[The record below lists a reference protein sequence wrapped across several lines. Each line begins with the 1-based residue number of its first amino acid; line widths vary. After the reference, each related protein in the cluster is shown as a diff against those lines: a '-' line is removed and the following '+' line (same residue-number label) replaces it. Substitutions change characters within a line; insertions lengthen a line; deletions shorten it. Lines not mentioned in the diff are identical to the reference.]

1 MTQLTVV
8 QADIAPRLAIHKG
21 NRIFS
26 NVLSKIRNSNDLLRV
41 LGHYIYLN
49 APFAGGV
56 ANLAGEIAVRQNL
69 FIDVTEPV
77 HNLADRATHVAADI
91 FYACIDE
98 FYDRSTPR
106 RGTHRTFAQA
116 TLKGLGQ
123 YFNVDDTTLN
133 DLIHPTTDLLQD
145 TQRICDGYALNHAL
159 DETALFRAIG
169 FHAGS
174 EILADEEFRI
184 LDAFLQAN
192 YPDTV
197 LYLKNHEV
205 AIGDSARPAYHWV
218 KIHTSVEAD
227 HFQFAMQGAN
237 DALRYYAGTQPLAT
251 VKEQIL
257 DGFDQFAEVQTEFMQ
272 HLL

>member
-1 MTQLTVV
+1 MTQLTIVHE
-8 QADIAPRLAIHKG
+8 DIAPALAAHEG
-21 NRIFS
+21 NRVFS
-26 NVLSKIRNSNDLLRV
+26 NTLAQISSSHDLLRV
-41 LGHYIYLN
+41 MGRYIYLN

-69 FIDVTEPV
+69 FLDPDEPI

-106 RGTHRTFAQA
+106 RDTHRTFAQA

-123 YFNVDDTTLN
+123 FYSLDSATLN
-133 DLIHPTTDLLQD
+133 DLIQPTPDMLQD
-145 TQRICDGYALNHAL
+145 IQRISDGYALNHEL
-159 DETALFRAIG
+159 DETALLRAIG

-184 LDAFLQAN
+184 LDAFLQAK
-192 YPDTV
+192 YPDV
-197 LYLKNHEV
+197 VIYLQNHTV
-205 AIGDSARPAYHWV
+205 AIGDIARPAYHWI

-251 VKEQIL
+251 VKQQIL
-257 DGFDQFAEVQTEFMQ
+257 DGFAYFAEVQTAFMQ